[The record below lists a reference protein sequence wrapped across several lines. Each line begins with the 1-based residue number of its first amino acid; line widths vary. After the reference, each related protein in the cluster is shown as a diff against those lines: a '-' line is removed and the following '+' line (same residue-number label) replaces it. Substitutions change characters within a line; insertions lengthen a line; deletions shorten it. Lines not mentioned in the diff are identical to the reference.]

1 MLLVLELLLLVLLAV
16 ELVRAR
22 GSVVR
27 RGEVTLLESSSF
39 AAITP
44 VEIPSG
50 EESASNDVP
59 LTWVDVP
66 SGGVGTRDDC
76 CDVEVLF
83 ILVSGGVDVRLD
95 AEDEEMLEP
104 LSPNSRSRLVE
115 EDESKRDPLESCWV
129 REENRALCW
138 RRDELRE
145 LEPDP
150 GGEPLDEVAVAVV
163 AETEGG
169 ESVPLAVDARVVVGV
184 AAPGG
189 IRAARGS
196 L

>member
-1 MLLVLELLLLVLLAV
+1 MLLVLELLLLVLLAA
-16 ELVRAR
+16 ELVRAN

-39 AAITP
+39 APTTA
-44 VEIPSG
+44 VEIPNG

-83 ILVSGGVDVRLD
+83 ILESGGVDVRLD
-95 AEDEEMLEP
+95 VEDEEVLVP
-104 LSPNSRSRLVE
+104 LSPKSRSRLVE
-115 EDESKRDPLESCWV
+115 EEDSKRDPPESCWV
-129 REENRALCW
+129 RDENRAWCW

-145 LEPDP
+145 LELEP
-150 GGEPLDEVAVAVV
+150 GGEPLDGVAVAEL
-163 AETEGG
+163 AEIEGG
-169 ESVPLAVDARVVVGV
+169 ERVPRAVEARVVVVV
-184 AAPGG
+184 AVTGG